1 MIDNKP
7 KNTPAYDLQGNILAL
22 RRNGRLYSGVY
33 GVTGDLVYEYEG
45 NHLTKVTNLAP
56 ERPAY
61 KDAMYYVDGA
71 GLDTERTYDANGNMV
86 SNADRQITR
95 ICYDQRNQPRRI
107 SYLDSIE
114 YLDGKQCYLE

>member
-1 MIDNKP
+1 MCHVVCTLLQWLLTTVPVMASPPIEVRDCILLLSTIDLKP
-7 KNTPAYDLQGNILAL
+7 ANEA
-22 RRNGRLYSGVY
+22 
-33 GVTGDLVYEYEG
+33 
-45 NHLTKVTNLAP
+45 TNLAP

-71 GLDTERTYDANGNMV
+71 DLDTERTYDANGNMV